1 MTSFWHHY
9 GVTETS
15 LRYHGNLLFVYIYK
29 ERKLQLVDQI
39 YLALREKCPYS
50 AWKVSVFGVILVCI
64 FPHSAWIRR
73 DTIQMWEKANENN
86 SEYGHFLRT
95 ENVCFREKE
104 ADKNKW
110 SIMCF
115 SVMFFEVQDRIFLQ
129 LKTFILCQFLFYDV
143 HSSLDERIRTH
154 ADTCR

>member
-1 MTSFWHHY
+1 
-9 GVTETS
+9 
-15 LRYHGNLLFVYIYK
+15 
-29 ERKLQLVDQI
+29 
-39 YLALREKCPYS
+39 
-50 AWKVSVFGVILVCI
+50 
-64 FPHSAWIRR
+64 
-73 DTIQMWEKANENN
+73 MWEKANENN

-129 LKTFILCQFLFYDV
+129 L
-143 HSSLDERIRTH
+143 
-154 ADTCR
+154 

>member
-1 MTSFWHHY
+1 
-9 GVTETS
+9 
-15 LRYHGNLLFVYIYK
+15 
-29 ERKLQLVDQI
+29 
-39 YLALREKCPYS
+39 
-50 AWKVSVFGVILVCI
+50 
-64 FPHSAWIRR
+64 
-73 DTIQMWEKANENN
+73 MWEKANENN